1 MKVLYQ
7 FNKIVLIITLILYV
21 TIFLGLYAQI
31 VLGGIQILSAIGIT
45 FLWNRFEN
53 KYKKQL
59 LIYWLVTLSYGIGWL
74 LEIDLNDSWWILA
87 IIIIPMSIAIYFVCK
102 NLWQVYSRFEFL
114 FWINCNPNS

>member
-87 IIIIPMSIAIYFVCK
+87 IIIIPMSIAIYFVWLLSNLK
-102 NLWQVYSRFEFL
+102 NIQS
-114 FWINCNPNS
+114 